1 MKKRILI
8 GINRLQS
15 NSVGVSLVSFLNN
28 VDYSR
33 YEIDLVFSD
42 AKTNMLYQLPKE
54 VNIKMSPLSGKKLS
68 LLDKFKIFRKYNFSL
83 MYDVESTK
91 IMEIIMLASR
101 NNAVYLHYNY
111 KNIYA
116 VQSKFNNFLLKFK
129 IFDFKKILFSNELI
143 LNSFADLFPDLS
155 SKLFKLDYM
164 INDKKIIS
172 LSNSHVE
179 VDKPNYT
186 TLLVAAGTI
195 NDRSKNYSLMIKM
208 MSNLVKMNNHVNL
221 WILGDGP
228 DLVNLKMIVK
238 QFNLNEYI
246 KFLGFKSNPYPYMK
260 MADYILST
268 SDASDSSTTI
278 LEAKVLQK
286 PIISTSAD
294 LKNENTYV
302 VSPDVNLISSQIN
315 EIVKNKMVYQGS
327 NNFWVE
333 NQKVLKDFDN
343 IINS

>member
-15 NSVGVSLVSFLNN
+15 NSIGVSLVSFLNN
-28 VDYSR
+28 IDYSR
-33 YEIDLVFSD
+33 YDIDLVFSD

-54 VNIKMSPLSGKKLS
+54 VNIKMSPLNNKKLS
-68 LLDKFKIFRKYNFSL
+68 FVEKIKIFRKYSFSL

-91 IMEIIMLASR
+91 IMDIVRFASR

-111 KNIYA
+111 KNIY
-116 VQSKFNNFLLKFK
+116 VVKSKFNDFLLKFK
-129 IFDFKKILFSNELI
+129 IFDFRKILFPNEML
-143 LNSFADLFPDLS
+143 LNSFADFFPERNN
-155 SKLFKLDYM
+155 KLFKLDYM
-164 INDKKIIS
+164 INDKRIIS

-208 MSNLVKMNNHVNL
+208 MSNLIKINNHVNL

-228 DLVNLKMIVK
+228 DLVNLKMMVK
-238 QFNLNEYI
+238 NLNLSDYI
-246 KFLGFKSNPYPYMK
+246 KFFGFKNNPYPYMK

-268 SDASDSSTTI
+268 SDSTDSSTTI

-302 VSPDVNLISSQIN
+302 VSPDVNVISTQIN
-315 EIVKNKMVYQGS
+315 EIIKNKMVYIGT
-327 NNFWVE
+327 NNFWVL
-333 NQKVLKDFDN
+333 NQKILREFDN